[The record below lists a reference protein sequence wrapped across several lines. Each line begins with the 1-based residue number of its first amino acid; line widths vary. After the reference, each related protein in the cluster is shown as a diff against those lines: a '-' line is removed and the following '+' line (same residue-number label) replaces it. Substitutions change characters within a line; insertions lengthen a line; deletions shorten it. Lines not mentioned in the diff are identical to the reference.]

1 MFEKVSQIAEQ
12 AATNVSRRRFFGR
25 FGRGAMAV
33 AAGVAGLLANSHDAS
48 ARDGGPGKP
57 RGPNPPSDPKRCWL
71 GVYACFL
78 GPNEV
83 EERYSTKKCDKDY
96 FHDCILVSCEKVC

>member
-33 AAGVAGLLANSHDAS
+33 AVGVAGLLVGPRDAS
-48 ARDGGPGKP
+48 AGRNPGRGGAGGGCWNGHYICPDGSSF
-57 RGPNPPSDPKRCWL
+57 RVRLRS
-71 GVYACFL
+71 
-78 GPNEV
+78 
-83 EERYSTKKCDKDY
+83 KCRREH
-96 FHDCILVSCEKVC
+96 FGCELVSCTKC

>member
-33 AAGVAGLLANSHDAS
+33 AAGVAGLLVSSRDAS
-48 ARDGGPGKP
+48 ARNGPGKP
-57 RGPNPPSDPKRCWL
+57 RSPKRCWR
-71 GVYACFL
+71 GFYHCPDDYGGFYPYVGYTRGKC
-78 GPNEV
+78 P
-83 EERYSTKKCDKDY
+83 EEWYG
-96 FHDCILVSCEKVC
+96 CILSSCTRVC